1 MFFSEKYLE
10 MVETS
15 ETSQATVGESTN
27 IGLDQDVKKG
37 EMDTNEAFNHPLA
50 TSWWPVGDRK
60 SELTELE
67 ALHMRYVRMNHID
80 ISYTQ
85 RFMIT
90 RCLYLSVSKYVIYIY
105 IYMSIYAHTRS
116 YRFFYRS
123 LPTCSRCALSSLATE
138 SWVVRSRNHV
148 FSSWNSPQLRVYTF
162 LMATIWLFNIAM
174 ENHHFL

>member
-1 MFFSEKYLE
+1 
-10 MVETS
+10 
-15 ETSQATVGESTN
+15 
-27 IGLDQDVKKG
+27 
-37 EMDTNEAFNHPLA
+37 MDTNEAFNHPLA

-105 IYMSIYAHTRS
+105 YVHICSHAKLSILLQIFAHVQPVCVE
-116 YRFFYRS
+116 F
-123 LPTCSRCALSSLATE
+123 LGD
-138 SWVVRSRNHV
+138 WVVSC
-148 FSSWNSPQLRVYTF
+148 
-162 LMATIWLFNIAM
+162 
-174 ENHHFL
+174 

>member
-105 IYMSIYAHTRS
+105 ILCPYMLTREAIDS
-116 YRFFYRS
+116 FTDLCPRAAGVRWVPWRLSRELLDPEIMFFLHETLRS
-123 LPTCSRCALSSLATE
+123 CEC
-138 SWVVRSRNHV
+138 
-148 FSSWNSPQLRVYTF
+148 
-162 LMATIWLFNIAM
+162 ILF
-174 ENHHFL
+174 